1 MGTLLLWNSFG
12 ILFSLGNYMQR
23 IHKEG
28 QGLFL
33 RELEPSHKHG
43 ERVSLSLQP
52 FLISQLTSER
62 SGLGG
67 SQAGPPAPQTVGSLL
82 GAGSRACCSQCL
94 PVASQCRGLGAWSQP
109 RQLQRLGAW
118 LCRGE
123 LLRQPQGHRSGQDR
137 ADPPLPL
144 PGEQLSGSCRRDFG
158 GAGLNPGPGEG
169 AVTQADVLTEVLV

>member
-1 MGTLLLWNSFG
+1 
-12 ILFSLGNYMQR
+12 MQR
-23 IHKEG
+23 IREEG

-67 SQAGPPAPQTVGSLL
+67 SQAGPPAPQTVGSPL

-94 PVASQCRGLGAWSQP
+94 PVASQCPGLGAWFPPSP
-109 RQLQRLGAW
+109 GS
-118 LCRGE
+118 CRGSGHGE

-144 PGEQLSGSCRRDFG
+144 PGEQLSRRCRGD
-158 GAGLNPGPGEG
+158 LGE
-169 AVTQADVLTEVLV
+169 LV